1 MNISTLI
8 QIGQIIPKNIISD
21 AIRWISIGLDSIM
34 YGYIGLFFNL
44 IFSMTN
50 LTEMT
55 LIKNVYEGIQEKVY
69 LIIGIFMLFK
79 VTISLLTYLAN
90 PDKMNDKEIGAGKL
104 VTRIVTSL
112 VLLIVV
118 PTIVFPLLHE
128 IQIPLLNTVGKMI
141 TGQVANLDGDS
152 ALAQGQEAALTVMG
166 AFFYPD
172 EECIV
177 GTSEQELS
185 HITQVT
191 ELVNLPCETA
201 DGTNKSQY
209 MYTYVFG
216 VSNIVATVTIVLLIV
231 IAINVAIRAFK
242 LLVLEVLAPIPIL
255 SYIDPKSSKDGMF
268 SSYTKLFTK
277 TYLDLFIQ
285 FGIFYLVITIIGKL
299 AASAQ
304 DLKLVATTGVEMIK
318 NGSMFAFVF
327 LFVGLLFFAFMAP
340 KFIKKALNIKDSE
353 FGTGLAGLLAT
364 TATVAGTTGAAVS
377 GFATSV
383 ANNEPGKG
391 ISLKNVGAGIAGA
404 IGGMSAGVKTGFG
417 SGKTDASKVLGS
429 IKDYNARAIANAN
442 AGSTAM
448 GRAGDFLKQTFMG
461 EGSLAKYNREIE
473 SNNEAFSKLKD
484 YKSTAESKALEAIG
498 DGNKGL
504 RVNVKDAFNKWHNGL
519 NYSEFMTHT
528 QGAQNGNE
536 ADIKWFADHGWKTTD
551 SNGNEIGDWQ
561 SAQSIIPELKDTQ
574 ISEHM
579 RRVVADPSYDGTT
592 YNAYVYAQ
600 DACKEANVKIEDAN
614 GNLVDINYGALKDV
628 KKGMGKTSSRI
639 SEIKTSDKYK
649 SAAANQKANKK

>member
-21 AIRWISIGLDSIM
+21 AIRSFLIAIDAIV

-55 LIKNVYEGIQEKVY
+55 IIKNIYEGIQEKVY

-112 VLLIVV
+112 VLLIIV

-172 EECIV
+172 EACLV
-177 GTSEQELS
+177 GADEQELK
-185 HITQVT
+185 HITQVIG
-191 ELVNLPCETA
+191 LVNLPCETA

-216 VSNIVATVTIVLLIV
+216 VSQIVAFITVALLII

-285 FGIFYLVITIIGKL
+285 FGIFYLVITIISRL
-299 AASAQ
+299 VAATQ

-318 NGSMFAFVF
+318 NGSMFSFIF

-377 GFATSV
+377 GYTTSV
-383 ANNEPGKG
+383 DKYGSGKEHL
-391 ISLKNVGAGIAGA
+391 LKNVGAGIAGA

-504 RVNVKDAFNKWHNGL
+504 RVDVEDAFGKEHKGL

-528 QGAQNGNE
+528 QGAQNGNA
-536 ADIKWFADHGWKTTD
+536 ADIDWFKNHGWD
-551 SNGNEIGDWQ
+551 DWQ

-614 GNLVDINYGALKDV
+614 GNLVDINYGNLKDV